1 MLEHPSTFNAASRA
15 YERRTQA
22 RHTGGPLRFFNLRSF
37 FFGTPFNFKSATPQ
51 TMRERILKCHLHASM
66 HPDCSRFVNDTL
78 TEYEND
84 KLERLK
90 RLMEL
95 ERQRRAKYH

>member
-1 MLEHPSTFNAASRA
+1 MFNTASWA
-15 YERRTQA
+15 YGRRTQA
-22 RHTGGPLRFFNLRSF
+22 RHTGGPLWFFNLRGFS
-37 FFGTPFNFKSATPQ
+37 FGTLFNFKSATPQ